1 MVKLAST
8 STVTGCGHNACGCAG
23 ETAPLPGD
31 EVARINGMALHGP
44 GLRPA
49 PAQLLEL
56 AHTELLRQ
64 EAVGA
69 GLLPECGG
77 SVAPTLHPD
86 EQLVIERM
94 LDAVV
99 ATAVPSDEEC
109 KRHFEANKSQY
120 TTGQAVHLRHILF
133 AVTPGVNVHA
143 LANRAEVA
151 LLELSR
157 KEVPLGRFGQLA
169 RQLSNCPSSAQDG
182 DLGWVEPEDCAPEL
196 ANELFHQTHSQWG
209 MGVHPRLV
217 HTRFGFHIVEVLGR
231 RKGRQLEWEQVRE
244 HVRQKLVAQ
253 SRARALHQ
261 YMTLLAGRARVE
273 GVELDRAESPLVQ

>member
-99 ATAVPSDEEC
+99 ATAVFASMARPWPCISSCGSSSTAPSLPGS
-109 KRHFEANKSQY
+109 KS
-120 TTGQAVHLRHILF
+120 TTHATGAGAAIPSTLR
-133 AVTPGVNVHA
+133 
-143 LANRAEVA
+143 
-151 LLELSR
+151 
-157 KEVPLGRFGQLA
+157 
-169 RQLSNCPSSAQDG
+169 
-182 DLGWVEPEDCAPEL
+182 W
-196 ANELFHQTHSQWG
+196 
-209 MGVHPRLV
+209 
-217 HTRFGFHIVEVLGR
+217 
-231 RKGRQLEWEQVRE
+231 
-244 HVRQKLVAQ
+244 
-253 SRARALHQ
+253 
-261 YMTLLAGRARVE
+261 
-273 GVELDRAESPLVQ
+273 

>member
-23 ETAPLPGD
+23 EAAPLPGD

-44 GLRPA
+44 GPRPE
-49 PAQLLEL
+49 PTQLLER
-56 AHTELLRQ
+56 AHAELLRQ
-64 EAVGA
+64 EAVRA
-69 GLLPECGG
+69 GLLRACVGN
-77 SVAPTLHPD
+77 VAPILHPD
-86 EQLVIERM
+86 EQQVIEMM
-94 LDAVV
+94 LDSVV
-99 ATAVPSDEEC
+99 ATNIPTDEEC
-109 KRHFEANKSQY
+109 KRHFEANKAQY
-120 TTGQAVHLRHILF
+120 TAGQAVHLRHILF

-143 LANRAEVA
+143 LANRAEGA

-169 RQLSNCPSSAQDG
+169 RQLSNCPSSARDG

-209 MGVHPRLV
+209 MGVHPRLI

-231 RKGRQLEWEQVRE
+231 RKGRQLDWEQVRE
-244 HVRQKLVAQ
+244 HVRNKLVAQ

-261 YMTLLAGRARVE
+261 YMKLLAGRARVE
-273 GVELDRAESPLVQ
+273 GIKLDRAESPLVQ